1 MSEDHIRAIVTHPFP
16 DLDALLCIYLLR
28 RYGARDFPGCDTCE
42 LRFMSPMAV
51 EEAGGP
57 EALEEQGLL
66 VVDLGGGRFD
76 NHPRRD
82 RPGSGN
88 LDAAAAEL
96 LAEHL
101 GVRNLPE
108 LRKVLA
114 FGSRQDLKGQS
125 IRSRDP
131 IDHAVALPAII
142 NGFNQLHPGQGER
155 VYHDAEPVFD
165 AIVAVER
172 AWFQALDD
180 ADDAIRSEVGD
191 ATVLTMES
199 SSSAAARAG
208 RYNGADLLLV
218 RYLPEG
224 FVACTMR
231 REGCL
236 KAMRLDGL
244 ASRFRQ
250 AEVDARGLTMDGG
263 AGDVGMVG
271 GWFLHQSYRILNK
284 GSHKAP
290 DVEPTVIDKAA
301 LHELAV
307 QEVKTY
313 LNRAG
318 WK

>member
-1 MSEDHIRAIVTHPFP
+1 MSEDPIRAIVTHPFP

-28 RYGARDFPGCDTCE
+28 RYGGQVFPGVEDCE
-42 LRFMSPMAV
+42 LRFMSPQSV
-51 EEAGGP
+51 EDAGGP
-57 EALEEQGLL
+57 EALERQGLL

-82 RPGSGN
+82 RPGSGH
-88 LDAAAAEL
+88 LQSAAAEL

-101 GVRNLPE
+101 DVRNLPE

-142 NGFNQLHPGQGER
+142 NGLNQLHPGQGEL
-155 VYHDAEPVFD
+155 VYRDAEPVLD
-165 AIVAVER
+165 AIVCVER

-180 ADDAIRSEVGD
+180 ADEAIRTEVGD
-191 ATVLTMES
+191 TTVLTMES
-199 SSSAAARAG
+199 TSSAAARAG

-224 FVACTMR
+224 FMACTMR

-236 KAMRLDGL
+236 KNMRLDGL
-244 ASRFRQ
+244 ARRFRQ
-250 AEVDARGLTMDGG
+250 AEVDARGVALDGG
-263 AGDVGMVG
+263 GGDVGMVG
-271 GWFLHQSYRILNK
+271 GWFLHQSFRILNK

-307 QEVKTY
+307 QEVKAF
-313 LNRAG
+313 LNKEG